1 MDLAQLQTQ
10 LNQQITILNEKI
22 NKFFNFVI
30 GRLKNFK
37 NLTLVE
43 QIAYGVI
50 GAGFVFIIISI
61 FLFIL

>member
-10 LNQQITILNEKI
+10 LNQQITLPNKKI
-22 NKFFNFVI
+22 NNFFNFVM

-37 NLTLVE
+37 NLTLGE